1 MTQGS
6 PDSNLDLEVLAA
18 QLRRHSDDLS
28 MYAGFL
34 LNSLSS
40 ALPPEFLAVRRE
52 GRLRARLAG
61 REPAVLAVAVT
72 LGNHRYE
79 LERAEFGAR
88 PVAKVCH
95 QSGGVVLST
104 RTVSPEEWSRGLAEG
119 LMRTLGSDAAAVEAL
134 QRLAAP

>member
-1 MTQGS
+1 MPES
-6 PDSNLDLEVLAA
+6 HLDLELLAA

-40 ALPPEFLAVRRE
+40 ALPPEYLQVRRE
-52 GRLRARLAG
+52 GKLKARFAG
-61 REPAVLAVAVT
+61 REPAVLAVSVT
-72 LGNHRYE
+72 LGNHRYD

-95 QSGGVVLST
+95 QSGGVIMST
-104 RTVSPEEWSRGLAEG
+104 KTVSPDEWSRGLAEA
-119 LMRTLGSDAAAVEAL
+119 LVRTLGSDAAAVAAL